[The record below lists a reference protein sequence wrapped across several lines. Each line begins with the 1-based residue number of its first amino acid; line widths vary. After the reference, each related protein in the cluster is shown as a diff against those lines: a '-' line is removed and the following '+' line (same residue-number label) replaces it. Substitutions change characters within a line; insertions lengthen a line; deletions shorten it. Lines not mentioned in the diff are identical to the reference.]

1 LSSRFGISS
10 DRRDGWTPASVRPSR
25 AVRGTTVRILIID
38 DHRNTREAIALALTQ
53 IGLEVDTAASGFEA
67 MGLLDAHRYDW
78 MVCDVRMPGMSGIEL
93 AAQARAVQPAAG
105 VVLMTAYDVSSD
117 DRRRLAEIGAG
128 LLIKP
133 VTADDLVAYW
143 SASLRESSD
152 PLRRQEAGRPLT

>member
-1 LSSRFGISS
+1 M
-10 DRRDGWTPASVRPSR
+10 
-25 AVRGTTVRILIID
+25 RILIID

-53 IGLEVDTAASGFEA
+53 IGLEVDTAASGFGA
-67 MGLLDAHRYDW
+67 IGLLDSHRYDW

-93 AAQARAVQPAAG
+93 ATRARAVQPAAG

-133 VTADDLVAYW
+133 VTADDLMAYW
-143 SASLRESSD
+143 SASLQEPSG
-152 PLRRQEAGRPLT
+152 PLHRQEAGRPLT